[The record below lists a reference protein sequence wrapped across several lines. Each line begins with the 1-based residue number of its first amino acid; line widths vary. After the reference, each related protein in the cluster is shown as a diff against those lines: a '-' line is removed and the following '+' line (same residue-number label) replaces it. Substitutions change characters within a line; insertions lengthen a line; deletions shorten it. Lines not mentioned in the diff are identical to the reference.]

1 MTTHPSPPTFNLVL
15 IILLMSFCILI
26 TLHTLSLLFFLVTLF
41 RTYPVFSP
49 CVLSLPP
56 SFLSLSYAYHHQFS
70 KYPLFLSLS
79 THPFTIPFLCTYNT
93 HIKLN
98 ITTLKTLFDFR
109 IGVSVVSAIVYK
121 CLLHA
126 KMACIS
132 PVQHEQVQGTS
143 CATRQRQRVEML
155 RFPRSI
161 GTLFTS

>member
-1 MTTHPSPPTFNLVL
+1 
-15 IILLMSFCILI
+15 MSFCILI
-26 TLHTLSLLFFLVTLF
+26 ITHSRCCFFLSPFSHIPCLF
-41 RTYPVFSP
+41 SLSP
-49 CVLSLPP
+49 LPP
-56 SFLSLSYAYHHQFS
+56 FSLSHSRIPSPIFKIPPFSFFLS
-70 KYPLFLSLS
+70 
-79 THPFTIPFLCTYNT
+79 HPFTIPFLCTYNT

-143 CATRQRQRVEML
+143 CATRQRQRE
-155 RFPRSI
+155 
-161 GTLFTS
+161 